1 MSSASTIAQTNRK
14 LLYALERELAELDYD
29 IERVDARKT
38 ALQERRADVLVG
50 IDGLRKVIERSDE
63 RTD

>member
-1 MSSASTIAQTNRK
+1 MKLTQTNRK
-14 LLYALERELAELDYD
+14 LLAALERELAELDYD
-29 IERVDARKT
+29 IERVTARKIK
-38 ALQERRADVLVG
+38 LQVRRAEVFAG